1 MRVEPINTIRKALRQ
16 LKSDAMYPY
25 RPEYG
30 YGYRQAINDALE
42 EIRKIVRNKK
52 KLIGFSYMVNIH
64 KRYV

>member
-1 MRVEPINTIRKALRQ
+1 MRVEPINIIRKVLRQ

-52 KLIGFSYMVNIH
+52 KLIG
-64 KRYV
+64 